1 MRGAR
6 VAMGASLGV
15 LILGFVALGQAQE
28 DVKVT
33 DQDRLWEN
41 FRREA
46 AVLDQGRFRL
56 EVQGITLNADRS
68 TGGTPQVILR
78 GTPAGQPT
86 DSQTMNNVAEVSG
99 GLLKLIGSYG
109 LFENTEVG
117 FEIQGVLQGLR
128 YFVPGT
134 NTTIQGG
141 KENSSTI
148 GDTWIYGKYRYP
160 VNENLGV
167 GGGVEVRI
175 PTGEVGSAC
184 TNYGTVLTPT
194 GTAQVCTAKKG
205 VRAGTGEVGTE
216 PFVATRYSQGRWAAG
231 ATAGWQFNTGDLDD
245 MFHWSAEGILRAS
258 SRWAFRTEFTG
269 HLYDYGGARI
279 NDVYCSPG
287 IDYNF
292 SENVT
297 VRPQGQV
304 GITDPALQWGLGIG
318 LAYTF

>member
-1 MRGAR
+1 
-6 VAMGASLGV
+6 MGASLGA

-28 DVKVT
+28 DYTIT
-33 DQDRLWEN
+33 DQDRVWEN

-46 AVLDQGRFRL
+46 AVVDQGRFRL
-56 EVQGITLNADRS
+56 EVQGITLNADRNS
-68 TGGTPQVILR
+68 GGTPQVILR
-78 GTPAGQPT
+78 GTPAGKPT
-86 DSQTMNNVAEVSG
+86 DSTTMNDVAEVSG

-109 LFENTEVG
+109 LFEGTEVG

-128 YFVPGT
+128 YFIPGT
-134 NTTIQGG
+134 NTKIAGS

-148 GDTWIYGKYRYP
+148 GDTWLYGKYRYL

-184 TNYGTVLTPT
+184 TNTATVFTASGP
-194 GTAQVCTAKKG
+194 AQVCTAKKG

-216 PFVATRYSQGRWAAG
+216 PFVAVRYAQGPWAVG
-231 ATAGWQFNTGDLDD
+231 ATSGWQFNTGDLDD
-245 MFHWSAEGILRAS
+245 MYHWSAEGIVRANAKLALRA
-258 SRWAFRTEFTG
+258 EFTG
-269 HLYDYGGARI
+269 LIYDYGGVQI

-287 IDYNF
+287 FDYNF
-292 SENVT
+292 SENIT
-297 VRPQGQV
+297 IRPQAQV
-304 GITDPALQWGLGIG
+304 GITDPALQWGLGVG